1 MLRLDRVEGGIV
13 IEVVLEV
20 GGQDGL
26 MRGARGVGRRGQWAG
41 RHARRISR
49 DGLGLTDA

>member
-26 MRGARGVGRRGQWAG
+26 MRGARGVGRARVPGCAPRARGE
-41 RHARRISR
+41 
-49 DGLGLTDA
+49 LGGSA